1 MERHGGWRMKYKANV
16 VVTLKDG
23 VRDPQGSAIATVLRR
38 MQIETEPNVGVG
50 KFFTLEVE
58 EDNENSAKLKLE
70 HIASEVLSNPILE
83 KYEITR
89 FEALCQN

>member
-1 MERHGGWRMKYKANV
+1 MKYKANV

-38 MQIETEPNVGVG
+38 MQIETEPNVCVG
-50 KFFTLEVE
+50 KFFTIEVE
-58 EDNENSAKLKLE
+58 ESDERCAKLKLE

-89 FEALCQN
+89 FEAV